1 MKTHT
6 NSSSTAALA
15 AVVLCSMAFLS
26 SCNTAVEG
34 SLAPWG
40 KSIHNKV
47 NNNNNNNASMNP
59 KSFGLSRNNNFLLKT
74 RGGSTKAAADAEAE
88 TEEEAPVELYLPGLL
103 DAVISTPDMVC
114 RLF

>member
-6 NSSSTAALA
+6 NRSSTAALA
-15 AVVLCSMAFLS
+15 VVVLCSMAFLS

-47 NNNNNNNASMNP
+47 NNKNAIMSP
-59 KSFGLSRNNNFLLKT
+59 KSFGLSRNNNLLLKT